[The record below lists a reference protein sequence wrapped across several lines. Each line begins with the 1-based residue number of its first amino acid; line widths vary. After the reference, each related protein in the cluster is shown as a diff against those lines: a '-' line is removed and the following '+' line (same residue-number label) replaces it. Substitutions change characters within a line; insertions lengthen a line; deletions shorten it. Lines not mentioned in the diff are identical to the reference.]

1 MLDVNDP
8 HFLQH
13 FNFLMQEF
21 LHLKQLARGG
31 NPVHIIQM
39 EEIYSQ
45 LVTINHR
52 FRMQKAPAEASR
64 AFCEG
69 RASSVAKL

>member
-8 HFLQH
+8 NFLQN

-21 LHLKQLARGG
+21 LHLKQLARSG
-31 NPVHIIQM
+31 NPVHIMQM
-39 EEIYSQ
+39 EEVYSQ
-45 LVTINHR
+45 LVALKHR
-52 FRMQKAPAEASR
+52 FRVHKARAEAAR

-69 RASSVAKL
+69 RAPFVAKL